1 MHVSCRHLRQMCNH
15 GEVRKH
21 PWSWINWE
29 KISPARARGGVG
41 GWWWWWWWRAATIQ
55 QIEGLMEHLLSPGLI
70 HGYGMLLV
78 FFYDYYRRCYRQQ
91 RAGLRRPTT
100 LRFQVELRG
109 GLTSSVLSPGMD
121 CVFAFSNGALKN
133 RLGSDKLAV
142 IVDCV
147 KVKHWNWKYWRL
159 YFFFK

>member
-78 FFYDYYRRCYRQQ
+78 FFLWLLPSLLSPAASGAAASNHAEVSGRTPGGFNQLCTFPRD
-91 RAGLRRPTT
+91 GLR
-100 LRFQVELRG
+100 V
-109 GLTSSVLSPGMD
+109 
-121 CVFAFSNGALKN
+121 CVFK
-133 RLGSDKLAV
+133 RRIK
-142 IVDCV
+142 
-147 KVKHWNWKYWRL
+147 KQTWKRQTGCNSWL
-159 YFFFK
+159 C